1 MRSTILL
8 CSLLVFASFN
18 FLNAQDN
25 RKEMKEPQGG
35 FSYTIPADWTPGKI
49 EGMEFQ
55 MVRLKKLG
63 FSPNMNFYQETNP
76 FTFEKYFKINVDDMK
91 ANTHNFIILENKDF
105 TTDSKLKGKKLVCSN
120 TQGGQNLVQVYYFL
134 DRKNKLKTIMT
145 GTALLTEKETYLPI
159 FEAIAKSFR
168 TNK

>member
-1 MRSTILL
+1 MRRTILL
-8 CSLLVFASFN
+8 FSLLVFASFT
-18 FLNAQDN
+18 FLNAQN
-25 RKEMKEPQGG
+25 STKEVKESVGG
-35 FSYTIPADWTPGKI
+35 FSYMAPADWTLGKI

-55 MVRLKKLG
+55 MIRLKKLG

-76 FTFEKYFKINVDDMK
+76 FAFEKYFKINVDDMK
-91 ANTHNFIILENKDF
+91 ANTHDFIILENKEF

-134 DRKNKLKTIMT
+134 DRKNKLKTIIT
-145 GTALLTEKETYLPI
+145 GTALLTDKEIYLPI
-159 FEAIAKSFR
+159 FETIAKSFR